1 MEKCEWTLEKVKAC
15 YDIINEL
22 EEKYLGKETR
32 HIPYD
37 KYFRMLAHGM
47 TESEAKKY
55 TKAKMT
61 LITVYHEL

>member
-1 MEKCEWTLEKVKAC
+1 MEKCEWTPKKVEAC

-47 TESEAKKY
+47 TES
-55 TKAKMT
+55 
-61 LITVYHEL
+61 

>member
-1 MEKCEWTLEKVKAC
+1 MEKCEWTPKKVEAC

-22 EEKYLGKETR
+22 EEKYLSKETR

-47 TESEAKKY
+47 TESDAKKY
-55 TKAKMT
+55 TKAKMI